1 MNERLAWRTILAL
14 SVIGAGAY
22 VGNESPAREYS
33 HYFWDLTGYV
43 LALES
48 EFPYRT
54 TETFT
59 FLYPPVAK
67 DVFGLARTHLFELM
81 SIGHVAAIALFLRAY
96 SRIPTPRR
104 WEWLFAITA
113 MGGMGAVSLQ
123 SGNVAILMNF
133 TLLGVMIGAALDP
146 ATQSPRRGGPRG
158 NEWYRLALPIVIGA
172 GALIKPQFALY
183 LGLLP
188 FVERSRRMAV
198 IKMLGAA
205 GALVLVNGLYVVLRP
220 FDWNEYVQG
229 VITQTAVKRDFG
241 WGPAALGTHVSGA
254 PIAPY
259 VAYVTMLILAAALC
273 VTVWRTSVKAGRAVP
288 AVPVMALAFVV
299 LTFANPRVPLYDL
312 FAAAIA
318 AGIAC
323 SFAADAQRVTWALV
337 IVLAINLVPWTID
350 EFTPDPAAWPWWAKD
365 MLFGHVGGIIVLLIA
380 LSRAGLQ
387 SPVPTVPGV
396 PDVP

>member
-1 MNERLAWRTILAL
+1 
-14 SVIGAGAY
+14 VVGAGAY
-22 VGNESPAREYS
+22 VGNESSALQYS

-43 LALES
+43 FALES

-81 SIGHVAAIALFLRAY
+81 SIGHIAALALFLRAY

-104 WEWLFAITA
+104 WEWLFAMTA
-113 MGGMGAVSLQ
+113 MGGMGVVSLQ

-133 TLLGVMIGAALDP
+133 TLLGVAIGAAM
-146 ATQSPRRGGPRG
+146 GH
-158 NEWYRLALPIVIGA
+158 EWYRLALPIVIGA

-188 FVERSRRMAV
+188 FVERSRRLAV
-198 IKMLGAA
+198 IKLLAA
-205 GALVLVNGLYVVLRP
+205 GGVVVLVNALYVVFRP

-229 VITQTAVKRDFG
+229 VIRQTAVKRDFG
-241 WGPAALGTHVSGA
+241 WGPAALGTHLSDA
-254 PIAPY
+254 PVAPY
-259 VAYVTMLILAAALC
+259 VAYVATLILAAALC
-273 VTVWRTSVKAGRAVP
+273 VAVWRTSVKAGRTVP
-288 AVPVMALAFVV
+288 AVPVVALAFVV

-323 SFAADAQRVTWALV
+323 GFAANTQRLSWVLV
-337 IVLAINLVPWTID
+337 GVLAINLVPWTIE
-350 EFTPDPAAWPWWAKD
+350 EFTVNPAAWPWWVKD
-365 MLFGHVGGIIVLLIA
+365 LLFSQVGAIIVLLIA
-380 LSRAGLQ
+380 LSRTGVE
-387 SPVPTVPGV
+387 PKVPEVPEVPMVPTALF
-396 PDVP
+396 

>member
-1 MNERLAWRTILAL
+1 VNERLAWRAILAL

-43 LALES
+43 LALDS

-67 DVFGLARTHLFELM
+67 DLFGLARTHLFELM
-81 SIGHVAAIALFLRAY
+81 SIGHVGAIALFLRAY
-96 SRIPTPRR
+96 SRIPAPRR

-113 MGGMGAVSLQ
+113 MGGMGVVSLQ

-133 TLLGVMIGAALDP
+133 TLLGVVIAAAL
-146 ATQSPRRGGPRG
+146 G
-158 NEWYRLALPIVIGA
+158 NERYRLALPIVIGA

-198 IKMLGAA
+198 IKMLGAG
-205 GALVLVNGLYVVLRP
+205 GAVVLLNGLYAVLRP

-259 VAYVTMLILAAALC
+259 VAYVTMLMLAAALC
-273 VTVWRTSVKAGRAVP
+273 VAVWRTSAKAGRTVP
-288 AVPVMALAFVV
+288 AVPVVALAFVV

-337 IVLAINLVPWTID
+337 IVLAINLVPWSIE

-380 LSRAGLQ
+380 LARGGLQ
-387 SPVPTVPGV
+387 STVPGV
-396 PDVP
+396 PNVP

>member
-1 MNERLAWRTILAL
+1 MSHRLPWRTILAL
-14 SVIGAGAY
+14 SVVGAGAY
-22 VGNESPAREYS
+22 VGNELPTREYS

-43 LALES
+43 LALDS

-67 DVFGLARTHLFELM
+67 DLFGLAGTHLFELM

-113 MGGMGAVSLQ
+113 MGGIGVVSLQ

-133 TLLGVMIGAALDP
+133 TLLGVVIGAALHP
-146 ATQSPRRGGPRG
+146 ATQSPRRAG
-158 NEWYRLALPIVIGA
+158 NEFHRLALPIVIGA

-188 FVERSRRMAV
+188 LVEPSRRMAV
-198 IKMLGAA
+198 IKMLAA
-205 GALVLVNGLYVVLRP
+205 GGAVLLVNGLYLVFRP

-229 VITQTAVKRDFG
+229 VITQTSVKRDFG
-241 WGPAALGTHVSGA
+241 WGPAALGTHLSGA
-254 PIAPY
+254 AIAPY
-259 VAYVTMLILAAALC
+259 IAYVTTLMLAAALS
-273 VTVWRTSVKAGRAVP
+273 VAVWRTSLKAGRRVP
-288 AVPVMALAFVV
+288 AVPLVALAFLV

-323 SFAADAQRVTWALV
+323 SFAADAQRVSWALV
-337 IVLAINLVPWTID
+337 VVLAINLVPWTIE
-350 EFTPDPAAWPWWAKD
+350 EFTSNPAAWPWWAKD

-387 SPVPTVPGV
+387 STVPGV
-396 PDVP
+396 PKVPKVPKVP